1 MEEPSS
7 PSSPTKAKNKTKKQ
21 ASIATTAALFRTRMC
36 KFFLEDKCTKG
47 DQCNFAH
54 EETTLRE
61 LPNLIK
67 TMMCQDE
74 FCSKGQDC
82 RFAHSAEE
90 LRTIDEGESKAV
102 ASFVDC
108 TSPESSPRSP
118 RSPMSPGSP
127 KSPTSPKRTSWM
139 PLAPLSPTRPARLL
153 PRTSVASSHSDCS
166 DCSDLRFFA
175 VEEDVYVKN
184 GFITKEDNWPVS
196 RWSVRRSM
204 TYPSDDFLE

>member
-1 MEEPSS
+1 MG
-7 PSSPTKAKNKTKKQ
+7 
-21 ASIATTAALFRTRMC
+21 MC

-47 DQCNFAH
+47 DQCSFAH
-54 EETTLRE
+54 EEATLRE
-61 LPNLIK
+61 LPNLVK

-74 FCSKGQDC
+74 FCSKGQEC
-82 RFAHSAEE
+82 RFAHSADE
-90 LRTIDEGESKAV
+90 LRTIDESKAV

-118 RSPMSPGSP
+118 MSPMSPGSP
-127 KSPTSPKRTSWM
+127 MSPRSPRRISWQ

-153 PRTSVASSHSDCS
+153 PRTSVSSSHSDCS

-184 GFITKEDNWPVS
+184 GFITKENNWPIS